1 MEIPINTVV
10 ALEEKIYLSE
20 LIERIEQG
28 EMITIT
34 KHGEPAALL
43 SPVHESLQS
52 PTMTHEDIVEG
63 MRKLREQFKEEKVCV
78 LNWIHK
84 GH

>member
-1 MEIPINTVV
+1 MNTVV
-10 ALEEKIYLSE
+10 ALEEKTYLSE

-34 KHGEPAALL
+34 KRGEPAAVL

-63 MRKLREQFKEEKVCV
+63 MRNLREQFKDENVNV
-78 LNWIHK
+78 LSWIHE
-84 GH
+84 GHSN